1 MSSPQQYRPPQ
12 ADIYT
17 VLLAIALAA
26 VIIGCVFLYLEV
38 ADYGSPP
45 YPEGG
50 VTVQADCGTESL
62 LVRSGLRRPCP
73 EADYAACFRGS
84 QEPFAL

>member
-1 MSSPQQYRPPQ
+1 
-12 ADIYT
+12 
-17 VLLAIALAA
+17 VLLAIALVA

-50 VTVQADCGTESL
+50 VVFNSSAMPVFSL
-62 LVRSGLRRPCP
+62 ASWETSFFPPVPLTG
-73 EADYAACFRGS
+73 
-84 QEPFAL
+84 

>member
-1 MSSPQQYRPPQ
+1 LQANSSNPQQYRPPQ

-17 VLLAIALAA
+17 VLLAIALWA
-26 VIIGCVFLYLEV
+26 VIVGCVFLFLEV

-50 VTVQADCGTESL
+50 VTVQSVLETADG
-62 LVRSGLRRPCP
+62 V
-73 EADYAACFRGS
+73 AMAAVPPGS
-84 QEPFAL
+84 VAPVDG

>member
-1 MSSPQQYRPPQ
+1 MQATLSNPQQYRPPR

-26 VIIGCVFLYLEV
+26 VIVGCVFLFLEV
-38 ADYGSPP
+38 SDYGSPP

-50 VTVQADCGTESL
+50 VTVQAASVMESL
-62 LVRSGLRRPCP
+62 VAGSGVPRPS
-73 EADYAACFRGS
+73 ADGHFAA
-84 QEPFAL
+84 

>member
-1 MSSPQQYRPPQ
+1 MQAASSSPLQYRPPRV
-12 ADIYT
+12 DIYT
-17 VLLAIALAA
+17 VLLAIALVA

-50 VTVQADCGTESL
+50 VVLNNPAVRAISPALEGTWLSPLGEL
-62 LVRSGLRRPCP
+62 T
-73 EADYAACFRGS
+73 A
-84 QEPFAL
+84 